1 MSDLLVLL
9 DTNIVSDIM
18 RQPAG
23 KAGQKLGNYEFGQV
37 GVSSIV
43 LSELIYGIEKSGSA
57 RLQLQLDFLVR
68 RLVCAP
74 YDEAAALHYGQ
85 VRVALER
92 AGTPIGPLDTLIAAH
107 ALALDLT
114 LVTANIGE
122 FSRVPNLKIENWL
135 D

>member
-1 MSDLLVLL
+1 
-9 DTNIVSDIM
+9 M

-23 KAGQKLGNYEFGQV
+23 KAGQKLSNYEFGQV
-37 GVSSIV
+37 GVSSVV
-43 LSELIYGIEKSGSA
+43 LSELLYGIEKSGSV

-68 RLVCAP
+68 RLICAS
-74 YDEAAALHYGQ
+74 YDEAVALHYAQ

-92 AGTPIGPLDTLIAAH
+92 TGTPIGPLDTLIAAH

-114 LVTANIGE
+114 LVTANVGE